1 MLTVNLGG
9 RWRVAEKGNA
19 RSIPAAVP
27 GCIHTDLLRAG
38 RIPDPFYRDNELSLK
53 WIARREWTYTREF
66 KVPPEALSKDRVLL
80 RCLGLDT
87 LAAVFINGRRAGSA
101 DNMYR
106 TWEFDIKELLRRGT
120 NNIAVRFH
128 SVYDRIDPFRKVNR
142 AAMLDGRQC
151 VRKMPCNFGWD
162 WGPSLVTCGIWRG
175 IELLAFS
182 QARLGGIKISQEHR
196 KGRAV
201 VNVQAAAEA
210 LAPGPL
216 RVNVRLLHNGR
227 TVADAV
233 VPVSRGNASARLTV
247 KNPRLWWPNNM
258 GAQPLYEL
266 KAELLNASGEVLDA
280 AGRRIGLRTLR
291 LVQKKDRWGRS
302 FRFEI
307 NGVPFFAKGANWI
320 PADAVY
326 TRTTAADYRRL
337 LQASADAN
345 MNMLRVWGGGLY
357 EDDIFFDVCDELG
370 LCVWQDFMFAC
381 STYPTYDAGFM
392 ASVEAEARDNIRR
405 LRHHPCLAL
414 WCGNNEL
421 EQDHVGPEW
430 TGGKMSWK
438 DYGAL
443 FDELLPKIVAEEDPR
458 RDYWPSS
465 PHSPPD
471 FGAKEEL
478 YCPAGRDASAGRR
491 ENYNNPACGD
501 AHLWSVWHG
510 GKPFEWYRTC
520 QHRFNSEF
528 GFQSFPEPRTVKT
541 YTLPGDRNIT
551 ARVMEHHQR
560 SGIGNTV
567 IMRYMLDWF
576 RLPAQFDG
584 TLWVSQILQGMAMK
598 YAVEHWRRS
607 MPRGMGTLY
616 WQLNDTWPAPSWSS
630 LDYFGRWKALHYMA
644 RNFFAPLLVS
654 GLEDMEKGT
663 VEIHATSDLLKN
675 TGAKLKWTLTE
686 LSGKI
691 LARDSKNV
699 CVPPLKNTRLL
710 TIDAAGPLKACGP
723 RNLLLWLELFR
734 DGKPVSKNLVHFARP
749 KHLEL
754 AAPDIAVAVKPAGDG
769 VFRVTLKSAS
779 TALYVRLELPGA
791 DLRLSD
797 NFFHLRPGSPVT
809 IQAAP
814 ARDMTLPEFKKSL
827 EVTSL
832 IDTYA

>member
-1 MLTVNLGG
+1 M
-9 RWRVAEKGNA
+9 
-19 RSIPAAVP
+19 
-27 GCIHTDLLRAG
+27 DLLNAG
-38 RIPDPFYRDNELSLK
+38 RIPDPFHRDNELSLK

-66 KVPPEALSKDRVLL
+66 NVPPEAPGKERVLL

-87 LAAVFINGRRAGSA
+87 LADVFINGRRAGSA

-106 TWEFDIKELLRRGT
+106 TWEFNVKELLRRGT
-120 NNIAVRFH
+120 NKIAVRFH
-128 SVYDRIDPFRKVNR
+128 SVYDRIAPFRKVNR

-175 IELLAFS
+175 IELAAFS
-182 QARLGGIKISQEHR
+182 QARLGAVKISQEHR

-201 VNVQAAAEA
+201 VTVQTAVEA
-210 LAPGPL
+210 VAPGAL
-216 RVNVRLLHNGR
+216 RAGVRLLYNGR
-227 TVADAV
+227 LVAGAV
-233 VPVSRGNASARLTV
+233 VPALGGGKARARLTV
-247 KNPRLWWPNNM
+247 KNPRLWWPNNL

-266 KAELLNASGEVLDA
+266 KVDLLNASGEILDT

-291 LVQKKDRWGRS
+291 LVQKKDRWGLS

-345 MNMLRVWGGGLY
+345 MNMLRAWGGGFY
-357 EDDIFFDVCDELG
+357 EDDVFFDLCDELG

-381 STYPTYDAGFM
+381 STYPAYDAGFL
-392 ASVEAEARDNIRR
+392 ANAAAEARDNIRR

-430 TGGKMSWK
+430 TGTKMSWK

-443 FDELLPKIVAEEDPR
+443 FDKLLPKVVAEEDPQ

-465 PHSPPD
+465 PHS
-471 FGAKEEL
+471 
-478 YCPAGRDASAGRR
+478 SAGRR
-491 ENYNNPACGD
+491 ENHNNPACGD

-510 GKPFEWYRTC
+510 GEPFEWYRTC
-520 QHRFNSEF
+520 KHRFNSEF

-541 YTLPGDRNIT
+541 YTLPGDRNIA

-560 SGIGNTV
+560 SGAGNTL

-584 TLWVSQILQGMAMK
+584 TLWVSQILQGLAMK

-616 WQLNDTWPAPSWSS
+616 WQLNDTWPAASWSS

-654 GLEDMEKGT
+654 GLEDTEKGT
-663 VEIHATSDLLKN
+663 VEIHATSDLRKN

-686 LSGKI
+686 LSGRI
-691 LARDSKNV
+691 LAQDAKNV
-699 CVPPLKNTRLL
+699 CVPALKNTRLL
-710 TIDAAGPLKACGP
+710 TIDAAGPLKVCGP
-723 RNLLLWLELFR
+723 RNLLLWLELLL
-734 DGKPVSKNLVHFARP
+734 DGEPVSKNLVHFARP

-754 AAPDIAVAVKPAGDG
+754 AAPDIAPAVKPAGDG

-797 NFFHLRPGSPVT
+797 NFFHLRPGSPV
-809 IQAAP
+809 IILAAP
-814 ARDMTLPEFKKSL
+814 ARNMTLPEFKKSL
-827 EVTSL
+827 KVTSL
-832 IDTYA
+832 IDTYT